1 MGPSDANTSR
11 MASMTASP
19 TAGLVN
25 IAILVSAGTG
35 CVTCLWAASQSFPVP
50 LRIVAAIAF
59 SFLANTVFSLMHEAV
74 HGSFHPDRRR
84 NELGGRIAA
93 AFFPTAF
100 SLQRAFHL
108 SHHRNNRSEVERF
121 DYYSNSDI
129 HVLKVL
135 QWYGVLTGI
144 YWITSP
150 LFCVI
155 YAFTANII
163 PWSRLCGRGNQFSN
177 QTSARPFLESLA
189 EAPISPVRLDV
200 ALSAAIQVL
209 IIVVFD
215 VSLLGWC
222 LCYGFF
228 ALNWSSLQYADHA
241 FSRLD
246 RHEGAWNLKVSK
258 LIRLLF
264 LNYHYHLGHHRN
276 PSIGWTKLPGTVRP
290 HDPQLPYW
298 RVLLCMWAGPR
309 PLPDHGS
316 GAAGE
321 PSSREALIV
330 NLMLSVV
337 FAAFFWLLYGSGSLY
352 FNSAPAVHRVAFSFE
367 QLIPFVPWASLI
379 YLTVTPFMLLA
390 PFVLRTP
397 ERLIPLVAAL
407 ALEVALA
414 WWIFLLFPVEVSF
427 PPHDITGLAQIP
439 YALADAINLDGNS
452 LPSLHVALS
461 ISVAWACAAGKSA
474 LARTAYW
481 GWAFLISLSTL
492 LTHQHNVLD
501 VVAGAALATLAMGLV
516 YPRLRNRI
524 SVDLKHLF
532 REQLALVH

>member
-1 MGPSDANTSR
+1 
-11 MASMTASP
+11 
-19 TAGLVN
+19 
-25 IAILVSAGTG
+25 
-35 CVTCLWAASQSFPVP
+35 
-50 LRIVAAIAF
+50 
-59 SFLANTVFSLMHEAV
+59 MHEAV
-74 HGSFHPDRRR
+74 HGSFHPDHRR

-129 HVLKVL
+129 HVVKVL

-155 YAFTANII
+155 YALTASII
-163 PWSRLCGRGNQFSN
+163 PWSRLCGHGNQFSN

-189 EAPISPVRLDV
+189 EAPISRVRLDV
-200 ALSAAIQVL
+200 ALSASIQIM
-209 IIVVFD
+209 IILVFD

-222 LCYGFF
+222 LCYGLF

-241 FSRLD
+241 FSQLD
-246 RHEGAWNLKVSK
+246 RQEGAWNLRVSK

-264 LNYHYHLGHHRN
+264 LNYHYHLCHHRS
-276 PSIGWTKLPGTVRP
+276 PAIGWAKLPGTVRP

-309 PLPDHGS
+309 PLPDHS
-316 GAAGE
+316 RGAAGE
-321 PSSREALIV
+321 PSRREALIV
-330 NLMLSVV
+330 NLVLSVV

-367 QLIPFVPWASLI
+367 QLIPFVPWASLV
-379 YLTVTPFMLLA
+379 YLTVTPFLLLA
-390 PFVLRTP
+390 PFVLKTP
-397 ERLIPLVAAL
+397 ERLMPLIATL
-407 ALEVALA
+407 ALEVLTA

-427 PPHDITGLAQIP
+427 PPDDITGLAQIP
-439 YALADAINLDGNS
+439 FALADAINLDGNS

-461 ISVAWACAAGKSA
+461 ISVAWACAAGKSMA
-474 LARTAYW
+474 VRAAYW
-481 GWAFLISLSTL
+481 GWALLISLSTL

-501 VVAGAALATLAMGLV
+501 VVAGAALAILAMGLV

-532 REQLALVH
+532 REQPALVH